1 LMAQGLAKGAILRI
15 CQAACSTF
23 DSLPVSIGVQAAHRL
38 AGVSLK
44 EGYKHVAVI
53 TVFMPIVNTC
63 ILCLLYTIVPSFFQV
78 GLYPVA

>member
-44 EGYKHVAVI
+44 EGYKHVAFI
-53 TVFMPIVNTC
+53 TVFMPVVNTVV
-63 ILCLLYTIVPSFFQV
+63 LCLLYTIVPAFFQV
-78 GLYPVA
+78 GLTPVA